1 MILVS
6 HGSRSCHESRSKKE
20 SSELQLGLFSNM
32 PKDPALCIG
41 DMLSCRVTVSPS
53 SFSGGNKES
62 MVMLSKLGMLLSSE
76 DVSSRIGNEGTDH
89 KFVFASALFTE
100 LFRSSDSQLGE
111 SKIVV

>member
-1 MILVS
+1 MTLVS
-6 HGSRSCHESRSKKE
+6 HGSRSYQESRSKKE

-32 PKDPALCIG
+32 PRDPALCIG

-53 SFSGGNKES
+53 SFSGGNKEFMGMS
-62 MVMLSKLGMLLSSE
+62 SKLGMLSSE
-76 DVSSRIGNEGTDH
+76 NVLSRIGNKGTDH

-100 LFRSSDSQLGE
+100 PFRSSDSQLGE